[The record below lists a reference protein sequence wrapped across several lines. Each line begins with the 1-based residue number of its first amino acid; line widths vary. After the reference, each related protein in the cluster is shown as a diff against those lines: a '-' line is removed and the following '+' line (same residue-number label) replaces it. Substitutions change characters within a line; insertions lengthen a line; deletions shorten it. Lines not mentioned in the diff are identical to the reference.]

1 MYKSRNLQK
10 RSRIR
15 HSASRKLKKNRGK
28 TRKHR
33 KMLKKTLKNTFMR
46 QKGGD
51 IEVTAGPGGITGSAS
66 SRNVETVTGAS
77 KTLGLAALQ
86 EGRRTTETVATKAL
100 ATSAGFAKMVSP
112 AAIADAII
120 KVRHKSRQSGNTQAA
135 QSAANTRQ
143 KRISEMGNTI
153 KSRTQ
158 TGPAQPFGPVRPQSS
173 GIPQSIGFRRPGT
186 VMSGPT
192 SSGPLRPVRTGSV
205 RPAKA
210 ARPVR
215 P

>member
-1 MYKSRNLQK
+1 MYKTKKLQR
-10 RSRIR
+10 RSRIK
-15 HSASRKLKKNRGK
+15 HSASRKLKTNRCK

-33 KMLKKTLKNTFMR
+33 KTFKKTLKNTFMR
-46 QKGGD
+46 QKGGAEFK
-51 IEVTAGPGGITGSAS
+51 IGATGFSGS
-66 SRNVETVTGAS
+66 STEEET
-77 KTLGLAALQ
+77 KAALS
-86 EGRRTTETVATKAL
+86 EGGRTTRAVAPKAL
-100 ATSAGFAKMVSP
+100 ATSERIAQQFSP
-112 AAIADAII
+112 AAMARAII
-120 KVRHKSRQSGNTQAA
+120 KVRQNSRQSGNTQAA

-158 TGPAQPFGPVRPQSS
+158 TGPAQPFGSMRPQTTQSS

-192 SSGPLRPVRTGSV
+192 SSGPLRPVRTGSA

-210 ARPVR
+210 ARFR
-215 P
+215 S